1 MNKFRRDY
9 ETQVAEREGAEAL
22 QYRREEA
29 EWMDE
34 DLQTAQTTKNYYELV
49 LNITNEKLAF
59 FELLYKSYDEDEYG
73 WDMMERLDP

>member
-22 QYRREEA
+22 QWRREES

-34 DLQTAQTTKNYYELV
+34 DLQTAQSTKNYYELV